1 MKLAIEPNASLT
13 LKWTLAKLL
22 TGGICLVFKT
32 LCLLGT
38 IINQRN
44 EAERRNTF
52 RKQ

>member
-13 LKWTLAKLL
+13 LKSTLAKLL

-32 LCLLGT
+32 LCLSET

-52 RKQ
+52 RK